1 MTKRHAKARIIN
13 RTGHDIM
20 TASIVHKYS
29 DNYKNITR
37 PPMGKI
43 PNGETSS
50 EYLKVEY
57 NTGFGTTGRDWW
69 LVTWQYDDEKV
80 YYTDPNNFRGIF
92 DFMEKIASSVVSS
105 EMSSA
110 LADALFNSE
119 GTSGFKQHILRSED
133 QNKFVDFILKP
144 NGKVEI
150 KSPSGKSETVY
161 SSKKA
166 EATA

>member
-13 RTGHDIM
+13 KTGHDII

-29 DNYKNITR
+29 DNYKNMKTL
-37 PPMGKI
+37 GKI
-43 PNGETSS
+43 PNGATSS
-50 EYLKVEY
+50 EYLEVDY
-57 NTGFGTTGRDWW
+57 NTGVGTLGKDWW

-92 DFMEKIASSVVSS
+92 DFMEKIASSAASS
-105 EMSSA
+105 EMSPV
-110 LADALFNSE
+110 LADAMFNSE
-119 GTSGFKQHILRSED
+119 GTSGFKQHTLRSKD
-133 QNKFVDFILKP
+133 QKKFVDFILMP

-150 KSPSGKSETVY
+150 KSVSGTPSKTVY

-166 EATA
+166 KATA